1 MFATIWSFLVT
12 NDTNSHQLL
21 NGASGQQPIKK
32 AAADAE
38 PRTRAA
44 EVVIQMRLAQRAQ
57 PAAAAPG
64 MVQHK
69 VHAVVCQVATQNSS
83 KGRWRQCL
91 SRRSTSFEHTS
102 CGCGHKALC

>member
-1 MFATIWSFLVT
+1 MPQFQSFFVT
-12 NDTNSHQLL
+12 NDTESQQLL
-21 NGASGQQPIKK
+21 HCASGQQPIKK
-32 AAADAE
+32 PAADAKT
-38 PRTRAA
+38 RARAA

-57 PAAAAPG
+57 PAAAAPR

-69 VHAVVCQVATQNSS
+69 VHAVVCQIATQNSC

-102 CGCGHKALC
+102 CGCGH